1 MFLQWGPK
9 KRYPAR
15 AHGRVSEK
23 LLQNFDLEEKI
34 AAVLEVM
41 GNKNAIPPK
50 RPDTGTAQ
58 KEDGVCIDSATG
70 KILLIFI

>member
-1 MFLQWGPK
+1 M
-9 KRYPAR
+9 R
-15 AHGRVSEK
+15 
-23 LLQNFDLEEKI
+23 NFDLEEKI

-50 RPDTGTAQ
+50 RPDTGAAQ